1 MIIEKKYCG
10 DKKLLEMV
18 EQAVDHLDST
28 SIADILTGMGY
39 HNGNTLPVEIHQV
52 SGHKDWGLPY
62 TPSEVASEMKGS
74 AHEAQHRSEKTV
86 VGMALPVY
94 APKGTCIPFFL
105 PMYSDKIKD
114 HVLVVASAKADEPAY
129 TECAYLGDIQALTAA
144 RNGCRGIIV
153 DGAVRDR
160 KGLQDI
166 DMPVWARGF
175 RPNPPRKEQEGKIND
190 TITIQGAIIESGD
203 IVVADAN
210 GIVVIPKGIV
220 PEVLEKAAKKEA
232 ADEARKSAVEKF
244 DFKAVENPDDHNEY
258 DSIMNLDIKAYL
270 KSQAVEE
277 AVAVQA

>member
-1 MIIEKKYCG
+1 M
-10 DKKLLEMV
+10 
-18 EQAVDHLDST
+18 
-28 SIADILTGMGY
+28 TGMGY

-175 RPNPPRKEQEGKIND
+175 RPNPPRKEQEGSIND

>member
-1 MIIEKKYCG
+1 MIIEKKYCD

-175 RPNPPRKEQEGKIND
+175 RPNPPRKEQEGSIND